1 MADKNFKS
9 GPGGRLK
16 REEARNTLYVNN
28 PNDPRLQAY
37 RDSSDLYNFYK
48 TQKSLERPSDFVP
61 TNFIELLKTGES
73 IKLSD
78 EGKRRRDL
86 VTKAAKEILA
96 RNKNIQ
102 VGLIGNPTPPISE
115 YDERG
120 SYDIIHPKIKPKGTW
135 SGTALNNDYSN
146 VNPRRIVEYVSETP
160 KETISE
166 VVKAIPPVQRP
177 SFKSQPKPKSTPVI
191 ERKVSERIEPLATR
205 QASALAITP
214 NDIIAPVM
222 RPVSVPESTPMKEPI
237 LEEEVVME
245 RPVARKPPKAVMP
258 TRAGGWSNQP
268 LLMKL
273 FPKLY
278 ER

>member
-1 MADKNFKS
+1 MAQNNDS
-9 GPGGRLK
+9 PGKRLK
-16 REEARNTLYVNN
+16 REEAKNTIYVNN

-48 TQKSLERPSDFVP
+48 TQKSLERSSDFVP

-102 VGLIGNPTPPISE
+102 VGLIDNPTPPISE

-166 VVKAIPPVQRP
+166 VVKAITPVQRP
-177 SFKSQPKPKSTPVI
+177 NFKSQPKPKSTPVI
-191 ERKVSERIEPLATR
+191 ERKVYEEIEPIQSR
-205 QASALAITP
+205 QSPIPTFAPQEIVS
-214 NDIIAPVM
+214 PVM

-237 LEEEVVME
+237 MEEENVIIE
-245 RPVARKPPKAVMP
+245 RPATRKPPKAVMP

>member
-1 MADKNFKS
+1 MAQNNDS
-9 GPGGRLK
+9 PGKRLK
-16 REEARNTLYVNN
+16 REEAKNTLYVNN

-48 TQKSLERPSDFVP
+48 TQKSLERSSDFVP

-102 VGLIGNPTPPISE
+102 VGLIDNPTPPISE

-146 VNPRRIVEYVSETP
+146 VNPKRTVEYVSETP

-166 VVKAIPPVQRP
+166 VVKVIPPVQRP
-177 SFKSQPKPKSTPVI
+177 NFKSQPKPKSISVI
-191 ERKVSERIEPLATR
+191 ERKVYEETEQIAPR
-205 QASALAITP
+205 QTTIPAFAPEQIV
-214 NDIIAPVM
+214 APVM
-222 RPVSVPESTPMKEPI
+222 RPVSVHESMPTKEPI
-237 LEEEVVME
+237 MEEEVVIE

-258 TRAGGWSNQP
+258 RRAGGWSNQP

>member
-1 MADKNFKS
+1 
-9 GPGGRLK
+9 
-16 REEARNTLYVNN
+16 
-28 PNDPRLQAY
+28 
-37 RDSSDLYNFYK
+37 LYNFYK
-48 TQKSLERPSDFVP
+48 TQKSLERSSDFVP

-102 VGLIGNPTPPISE
+102 VGLIDNPTPPISE

-146 VNPRRIVEYVSETP
+146 VNPKRTVEYVSETP

-166 VVKAIPPVQRP
+166 VVKVIPPVQRP
-177 SFKSQPKPKSTPVI
+177 NFKSQPKPKSISVI
-191 ERKVSERIEPLATR
+191 ERKVYEETEQIAPR
-205 QASALAITP
+205 QTTIPAFAPEQIV
-214 NDIIAPVM
+214 APVM
-222 RPVSVPESTPMKEPI
+222 RPVSVHESMPTKEPI
-237 LEEEVVME
+237 MEEEVVIE